1 MSAYQRS
8 ARRLV
13 GAVGLIL
20 GGLTVSALAATGD
33 RTTKPPASAAPTA
46 ATAPV
51 PAASMPTAFTASA
64 DPAVR
69 AAQARRTFSTPT
81 NSSPIAMSRDGR
93 LVSVVNP
100 GADTVTVIRTSN
112 NTVLR
117 TLRVGDEPQSVALD
131 PSNRFAFVAN
141 AAGNSV
147 SVIRIANPTPTSAF
161 RAQVVRRLTTGA
173 EPWNIVA

>member
-20 GGLTVSALAATGD
+20 GGLTVSALADTGD
-33 RTTKPPASAAPTA
+33 RTTKSPATAAPTA

-51 PAASMPTAFTASA
+51 PAATMPTAFTASA

-81 NSSPIAMSRDGR
+81 NSSPIALSARRPARVDRQPGRRHRLGASARD
-93 LVSVVNP
+93 
-100 GADTVTVIRTSN
+100 
-112 NTVLR
+112 
-117 TLRVGDEPQSVALD
+117 
-131 PSNRFAFVAN
+131 
-141 AAGNSV
+141 
-147 SVIRIANPTPTSAF
+147 
-161 RAQVVRRLTTGA
+161 TTR
-173 EPWNIVA
+173 